1 MKRIYFLF
9 VVVLAMMS
17 SCGGK
22 KEAPAKGEQLM
33 FQIESV
39 DSVTGLQRMRVA
51 RVDKLIVCN
60 GKKYRLFI
68 ERAPSDSLPNVRTAL
83 GLFAD
88 NHAVVRISREDG
100 RRIFSKVF
108 TKHTFTQFLLP
119 GNFPRYIL
127 EGVVFDE
134 EKTRTGKNIVLA
146 ASVGFPQTDDMYVP
160 FSITVTPDGRMTILK
175 NEDLEELPPTTL
187 NDSLN

>member
-1 MKRIYFLF
+1 MKQIYFLF

-22 KEAPAKGEQLM
+22 KEPSAEVEPLM

-51 RVDKLIVCN
+51 RVDEQIVCN

-68 ERAPSDSLPNVRTAL
+68 ERAPSDSLPHVRTAL

-88 NHAVVRISREDG
+88 NRAIVRISREDG
-100 RRIFSKVF
+100 HRIFSKVF
-108 TKHTFTQFLLP
+108 TKNVFKEYLLP
-119 GNFPRYIL
+119 GNFSRYIL

-160 FSITVTPDGRMTILK
+160 FSITVTPDGKMTFVK
-175 NEDLEELPPTTL
+175 NEELEEVPSTVL